1 MADYICIDG
10 GTTNTRITLV
20 SGGRVIDAERCNIGS
35 GKGGNNA
42 PLKRAV
48 KSGIEHIIERR
59 GAAPK
64 AVIASG
70 MITSGGGLCEIPH
83 ISAPAGLKELHNA
96 IAVRHIPEICD
107 IPFAF
112 IPGVKTV
119 SETLE
124 NADIMRGEETE
135 LMGLDIDISDSL
147 VLLPGSHSKCI
158 SVSKDGGI
166 NEFHTFLTGE
176 MLYAISN
183 ATILSRTVDLSV
195 AADKE
200 YLIMGYKY
208 CKKHGINEA
217 LFKTRILDMLF
228 SCTPAQRMGFF
239 TGVIL
244 YGEISRIIKFSQK
257 RVIIAGK
264 RELKYS
270 MAHLLEHFSQKE
282 VICVSDT
289 AANNAPALGAV
300 KIYTE
305 Q

>member
-1 MADYICIDG
+1 MPLLAEALYDG
-10 GTTNTRITLV
+10 GVWLLEVTFDACGKKSDAETAADIKTLAKKFKGRMYIGAGTVLTEKQVRLTKKAGGSFIISPNTDKGAITESRMCGLV
-20 SGGRVIDAERCNIGS
+20 S
-35 GKGGNNA
+35 
-42 PLKRAV
+42 
-48 KSGIEHIIERR
+48 
-59 GAAPK
+59 
-64 AVIASG
+64 
-70 MITSGGGLCEIPH
+70 
-83 ISAPAGLKELHNA
+83 
-96 IAVRHIPEICD
+96 
-107 IPFAF
+107 

-135 LMGLDIDISDSL
+135 LMGLDIDISYSL
-147 VLLPGSHSKCI
+147 ILLPGSHSKCI
-158 SVSKDGGI
+158 SVSKDDRI

-183 ATILSRTVDLSV
+183 AAILSRTVDLSA

-200 YLIMGYKY
+200 YLIKGYKY
-208 CKKHGINEA
+208 CEKHGINEA

-244 YGEISRIIKFSQK
+244 YGEISRIIKLSQK

-282 VICVSDT
+282 VICISDT

>member
-1 MADYICIDG
+1 MEVIFDACGKKSDAETAADIETLAKNFKGRMYIGAGTVLTEMQVRLTKKAG
-10 GTTNTRITLV
+10 GSFIISPNTDRDVITESRMCGLV
-20 SGGRVIDAERCNIGS
+20 S
-35 GKGGNNA
+35 
-42 PLKRAV
+42 
-48 KSGIEHIIERR
+48 
-59 GAAPK
+59 
-64 AVIASG
+64 
-70 MITSGGGLCEIPH
+70 
-83 ISAPAGLKELHNA
+83 
-96 IAVRHIPEICD
+96 
-107 IPFAF
+107 

-119 SETLE
+119 SKALE

-244 YGEISRIIKFSQK
+244 YGEISRIIKLSQK

-270 MAHLLEHFSQKE
+270 MTHLLEHFSQKE

>member
-1 MADYICIDG
+1 MPLLAEALYDG
-10 GTTNTRITLV
+10 GVRLLEVTFDACGKKTDAETAADIETPAKNFKGRMYIGAGTVLTEKQMRLTKKAGGSFIISSNTDKGVITESRMCGLV
-20 SGGRVIDAERCNIGS
+20 S
-35 GKGGNNA
+35 
-42 PLKRAV
+42 
-48 KSGIEHIIERR
+48 
-59 GAAPK
+59 
-64 AVIASG
+64 
-70 MITSGGGLCEIPH
+70 
-83 ISAPAGLKELHNA
+83 
-96 IAVRHIPEICD
+96 
-107 IPFAF
+107 

-158 SVSKDGGI
+158 SVSKDGRI

-183 ATILSRTVDLSV
+183 DTILSRTVDLSV

-208 CKKHGINEA
+208 CQKHGINEA

-239 TGVIL
+239 TGAIL
-244 YGEISRIIKFSQK
+244 YGEISRIIKLSQK

-270 MAHLLEHFSQKE
+270 MTHLLEHFSQKE

>member
-1 MADYICIDG
+1 MYIGAGTVLTEKQMRLTKKAG
-10 GTTNTRITLV
+10 GSFIISSNTDKGVITESRMCGLV
-20 SGGRVIDAERCNIGS
+20 S
-35 GKGGNNA
+35 
-42 PLKRAV
+42 
-48 KSGIEHIIERR
+48 
-59 GAAPK
+59 
-64 AVIASG
+64 
-70 MITSGGGLCEIPH
+70 
-83 ISAPAGLKELHNA
+83 
-96 IAVRHIPEICD
+96 
-107 IPFAF
+107 

-158 SVSKDGGI
+158 SVSKDGRI

-183 ATILSRTVDLSV
+183 DTILSRTVDLSV

-208 CKKHGINEA
+208 CEKHGINEA

-244 YGEISRIIKFSQK
+244 YGEISRIIKLSQK

>member
-1 MADYICIDG
+1 MEVTFDACGKKTDAETAADIETLAKNFKGRMYIGAGTVLTEKQVRLTKKAG
-10 GTTNTRITLV
+10 GSFIISSNTDKGVITESRMCGLV
-20 SGGRVIDAERCNIGS
+20 S
-35 GKGGNNA
+35 
-42 PLKRAV
+42 
-48 KSGIEHIIERR
+48 
-59 GAAPK
+59 
-64 AVIASG
+64 
-70 MITSGGGLCEIPH
+70 
-83 ISAPAGLKELHNA
+83 
-96 IAVRHIPEICD
+96 
-107 IPFAF
+107 

-158 SVSKDGGI
+158 SVSKDGRI

-208 CKKHGINEA
+208 CEKHGINEA

-239 TGVIL
+239 TGAIL
-244 YGEISRIIKFSQK
+244 YGEISRIIKLSQK

-270 MAHLLEHFSQKE
+270 MAHLLEHFFQKE

>member
-1 MADYICIDG
+1 MPLLAEALYDG
-10 GTTNTRITLV
+10 GVRLLEVTFDACGKKSDAETAADIKTLAKKFKGRMYIGAGTVLTEKQVRLTKKAGGSFIISPNTDKGVITESRMCGLV
-20 SGGRVIDAERCNIGS
+20 S
-35 GKGGNNA
+35 
-42 PLKRAV
+42 
-48 KSGIEHIIERR
+48 
-59 GAAPK
+59 
-64 AVIASG
+64 
-70 MITSGGGLCEIPH
+70 
-83 ISAPAGLKELHNA
+83 
-96 IAVRHIPEICD
+96 
-107 IPFAF
+107 

-147 VLLPGSHSKCI
+147 ILLPGSHSKCI
-158 SVSKDGGI
+158 SVSKDGRI

-200 YLIMGYKY
+200 YLIKGYKY
-208 CKKHGINEA
+208 CEKHGINEA
-217 LFKTRILDMLF
+217 LFKTCILDMLF

-270 MAHLLEHFSQKE
+270 MAHLLEHFFQKE

>member
-1 MADYICIDG
+1 MEVTFDACGKKTDAETAADIETLAKKFKGKMYIGAGTVLTEKQVRLTKKAG
-10 GTTNTRITLV
+10 GSFIISPNTDKGVITESRMCGLV
-20 SGGRVIDAERCNIGS
+20 S
-35 GKGGNNA
+35 
-42 PLKRAV
+42 
-48 KSGIEHIIERR
+48 
-59 GAAPK
+59 
-64 AVIASG
+64 
-70 MITSGGGLCEIPH
+70 
-83 ISAPAGLKELHNA
+83 
-96 IAVRHIPEICD
+96 
-107 IPFAF
+107 

-119 SETLE
+119 SKALE

-158 SVSKDGGI
+158 SMSKDGRI

-183 ATILSRTVDLSV
+183 DTILSRTVDLSV

-200 YLIMGYKY
+200 YLIKGYKY

-217 LFKTRILDMLF
+217 LFKMRILDMLF

-244 YGEISRIIKFSQK
+244 YGEISRIIKLSQK

>member
-1 MADYICIDG
+1 MPLLAEALYDG
-10 GTTNTRITLV
+10 GVRLLEVTFDACGKKTDAETAADIETPAKNFKGRMYIGAGTVLTEKQVRLTKKAGGSFIISSNTDKGVITESRMCGLV
-20 SGGRVIDAERCNIGS
+20 S
-35 GKGGNNA
+35 
-42 PLKRAV
+42 
-48 KSGIEHIIERR
+48 
-59 GAAPK
+59 
-64 AVIASG
+64 
-70 MITSGGGLCEIPH
+70 
-83 ISAPAGLKELHNA
+83 
-96 IAVRHIPEICD
+96 
-107 IPFAF
+107 

-208 CKKHGINEA
+208 CEKHGINEA

-244 YGEISRIIKFSQK
+244 YGEISRIIKLSQK

-270 MAHLLEHFSQKE
+270 MTHLLEHFSQKE